1 MSKANRQ
8 PIPLGPG
15 LLFAGTA
22 IGVSHLV
29 QSTRAGADYGLIM
42 VMFIVLANVLKYP
55 FFEFGSRYAQV
66 TGKHLIQGYAK
77 RSPYFLYLYALGLLL
92 TMFTVTG
99 TVTFVTAGVLQLLLP
114 IPINA
119 LWLTAGLLLFAII
132 LTQVGKLKA
141 LETLMKVMGVVLI
154 VCTLLAFVNVLK
166 HGPSFSQTAQW
177 DTSNLFSHPSF
188 LFIIALM
195 GWMPTAVDL
204 STWNS
209 IWTVE
214 KIKKEGAISLPR
226 VLAEFRLGYWISAGL
241 AVCFLYIGSY
251 IMRGSGI
258 TFSNNAVQFTQQI
271 IALFTQALGEG
282 WYYIIAITAFI
293 TMLSTSLTVV
303 DGYSRS
309 LSATYSLLWPQGIAG
324 INRLFPWLV
333 SACGLL
339 VISVWGSNIKTLV
352 DIATSLS
359 FLIAPA
365 IALMNHQLIF
375 SAEVPIHAQPSRW
388 IKIWSISGIIFLILF
403 AVAYVV
409 SFLL

>member
-1 MSKANRQ
+1 MSKTKRQ
-8 PIPLGPG
+8 PLALGPG

-42 VMFIVLANVLKYP
+42 MVFIVLANVMKYP
-55 FFEFGSRYAQV
+55 FFEFGSRYAQA
-66 TGKHLIQGYAK
+66 TGSHLIQGYAK
-77 RSPYFLYLYALGLLL
+77 HKPYFLYLYLLGLLL

-114 IPINA
+114 LPINSV
-119 LWLTAGLLLFAII
+119 WLTAGLLIFAII
-132 LTQVGKLKA
+132 LTQIGKLKA
-141 LETLMKVMGVVLI
+141 LETVMKVMGVVLI
-154 VCTLLAFVNVLK
+154 VCTLLAFGSVLK
-166 HGPSFSQTAQW
+166 NGPSFSETPQW
-177 DTSNLFSHPSF
+177 ESSKLFGLPSF
-188 LFIIALM
+188 LFVIALM

-214 KIKKEGAISLPR
+214 KIKKEGPISLPQ

-241 AVCFLYIGSY
+241 AICFLFIGSY
-251 IMRGSGI
+251 IMRGSGL

-271 IALFTQALGEG
+271 ITLFTQALGEG
-282 WYYIIAITAFI
+282 WYYIIAVTAFV

-309 LSATYSLLWPQGIAG
+309 LSATYSILWPEGLPAIKK
-324 INRLFPWLV
+324 LFPWLV
-333 SACGLL
+333 AAGGLL
-339 VISVWGSNIKTLV
+339 VITVWGSNIKTLV

-365 IALMNHQLIF
+365 IAIMNHRLIF
-375 SAEVPIHAQPSRW
+375 GNDVSLDAQPGPW
-388 IKIWSISGIIFLILF
+388 MKAWSISGIIFLLLF
-403 AVAYVV
+403 TVAYVV
-409 SFLL
+409 SFFL